1 MARSIL
7 LIDDDPQLLA
17 ALTTFFE
24 RRGWAVARALD
35 GRSGI
40 ELYERDAPDLVLT
53 DLDMPGLSGL
63 QVVDVLR
70 SRDPEA
76 IVLLLT
82 GHGDVASAVEAMQ
95 LGAENFLAKPVDFR
109 HLEIAVERAFEKAVL
124 RRSVLA
130 ASRPSVGAGA
140 VTFGAS
146 PARRRLSEQ
155 LARLAQGAAPILLA
169 GESGTGKGWVAG
181 HEHAASPRAG
191 GPFVHVNC
199 AGLSAATLAA
209 ELFGHERGAVAGAP
223 GIRRGLV
230 ELADGGT
237 LFLDQV
243 GDLAPELQAT
253 MLAVL
258 ESRRFRRLGGTRE
271 IETDV
276 RVVSATHVDLR
287 EAVRAGRF
295 REDLYHRLAA
305 LPVGLPPLRARG
317 ADEIARLGHAL
328 LDELARQAGRS
339 GLRLEPD
346 ALLALTRY
354 AWPGN
359 VRELRN
365 VLERAVLLAGSDLI
379 ARAHLPPEFEAAAG
393 GDAVDP
399 FGGADV
405 AAGESDMTL
414 HAVERAHILR
424 VLALCNYNKVRA
436 ARALGITRPTLYSKL
451 REYGVETPSRG
462 GPATAD

>member
-1 MARSIL
+1 MARSLL

-24 RRGWAVARALD
+24 RRGWTVARALD
-35 GRSGI
+35 GRTGI

-95 LGAENFLAKPVDFR
+95 LGAENFLTKPVDFR
-109 HLEIAVERAFEKAVL
+109 HLEIAVDRALEKATL
-124 RRSVLA
+124 RRTVLA
-130 ASRPSVGAGA
+130 ASRPAVGAGA
-140 VTFGAS
+140 MTFGAS
-146 PARRRLSEQ
+146 PELRRLGEQ
-155 LARLAQGAAPILLA
+155 LARLAQGTAPILLV
-169 GESGTGKGWVAG
+169 GETGTGKGWVARQL
-181 HEHAASPRAG
+181 HAASPRAG

-199 AGLSAATLAA
+199 SGLAAATLAT
-209 ELFGHERGAVAGAP
+209 ELFGHERGAVAGVP

-295 REDLYHRLAA
+295 RDDLFHRLAA
-305 LPVGLPPLRARG
+305 LPVVLPPLRERG
-317 ADEIARLGHAL
+317 ADEIARLCHAV
-328 LDELARQAGRS
+328 LDELARRAGRP

-346 ALLALTRY
+346 ALLALTRHP
-354 AWPGN
+354 WPGN

-365 VLERAVLLAGSDLI
+365 VLERAVLLAGGDRI
-379 ARAHLPPEFEAAAG
+379 ARAHLPPELEAAIGDEADAAPGVDVGAG
-393 GDAVDP
+393 DP
-399 FGGADV
+399 DL
-405 AAGESDMTL
+405 TL

-462 GPATAD
+462 GPAKED

>member
-1 MARSIL
+1 MARSLL

-35 GRSGI
+35 GRSGL
-40 ELYERDAPDLVLT
+40 ELYERDTPDLVVT

-76 IVLLLT
+76 IVMLLT
-82 GHGDVASAVEAMQ
+82 GHGDVASAVEAMR
-95 LGAENFLAKPVDFR
+95 LGAENFLTKPVDFR
-109 HLEIAVERAFEKAVL
+109 HLEIAVDRAFEKALL

-130 ASRPSVGAGA
+130 GSRPAVGADVA
-140 VTFGAS
+140 TFGAS
-146 PARRRLSEQ
+146 PEMRRLGET
-155 LARLAQGAAPILLA
+155 LARLAQGAAPVLLV
-169 GESGTGKGWVAG
+169 GETGTGKGWVAR
-181 HEHAASPRAG
+181 HVHATSPRAG
-191 GPFVHVNC
+191 GPFVHVDC

-209 ELFGHERGAVAGAP
+209 QLFGHERGAVAGAS

-237 LFLDQV
+237 LFLDRV
-243 GDLAPELQAT
+243 DDLAPELQAT
-253 MLAVL
+253 VLAVL

-271 IETDV
+271 IDTNV

-287 EAVRAGRF
+287 DAVRTGRF

-305 LPVGLPPLRARG
+305 LPVVLPPLRARG
-317 ADEIARLGHAL
+317 ADEIARLAHAL
-328 LDELARQAGRS
+328 LDELARQAGRPE
-339 GLRLEPD
+339 LRLAPD

-354 AWPGN
+354 PWPGN

-365 VLERAVLLAGSDLI
+365 VLERAVLLAGGDRI
-379 ARAHLPPEFEAAAG
+379 ARAHLPPELEAAARDAP
-393 GDAVDP
+393 GDADA
-399 FGGADV
+399 ADV
-405 AAGESDMTL
+405 APGEPDVTL
-414 HAVERAHILR
+414 RSVERAHILR
-424 VLALCNYNKVRA
+424 VLALCDYNKVRA
-436 ARALGITRPTLYSKL
+436 ARALGITRPTLYAKL

-462 GPATAD
+462 GAAPPD